1 MTLSHNLLA
10 KRSRRRRFPPLRPAP
25 FSTLLGFLSHVSGSA
40 LTKRGMDGQFDE
52 RVDPRGLAGG
62 IRKPVGGNNSFRGRR
77 RRKIPMCQTDVC
89 KSSAAAALKSDV
101 SGDVGTREIL
111 LNYKARTAIIAGSTE
126 SEVDWLNIFAVAN
139 LQPQSP
145 ETRRAPECV
154 VELGHMHQSQS
165 FDFCL
170 MQEVSGPL
178 SSLQKAEAPRRGGRC
193 QKRARVDPTA
203 LPECTATRPADRPR
217 VPNFSPIKDR
227 NHSVLHH

>member
-10 KRSRRRRFPPLRPAP
+10 KRSRRRRLPSLRPAP
-25 FSTLLGFLSHVSGSA
+25 FLRSLGFLSHVSGSA

-111 LNYKARTAIIAGSTE
+111 LNCKARTAIIAGSTE
-126 SEVDWLNIFAVAN
+126 SEVDWLNILQSLICNLN
-139 LQPQSP
+139 LQRPVGHPSVWLSWGICTSRRVLISVSCNKFLSP
-145 ETRRAPECV
+145 CRHCRLHRIRR
-154 VELGHMHQSQS
+154 
-165 FDFCL
+165 
-170 MQEVSGPL
+170 
-178 SSLQKAEAPRRGGRC
+178 RRGAAPGRAVS
-193 QKRARVDPTA
+193 KARPG
-203 LPECTATRPADRPR
+203 
-217 VPNFSPIKDR
+217 
-227 NHSVLHH
+227 